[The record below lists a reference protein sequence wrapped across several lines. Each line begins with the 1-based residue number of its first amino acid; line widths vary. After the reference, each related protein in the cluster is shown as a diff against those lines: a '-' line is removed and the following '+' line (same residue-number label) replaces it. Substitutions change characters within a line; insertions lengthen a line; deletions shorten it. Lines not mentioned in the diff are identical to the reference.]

1 MNKKLLKLIA
11 AGAAILL
18 TVLLVGI
25 VMRYS
30 QLNASTTPLPTHAL
44 YAASFPDAT
53 GTSQALSQWQGKIA
67 VINFWASWCPP
78 CREEMPE
85 LSRLQDQYRDRG
97 VIVLGISTDDV
108 DKMRE
113 FAQTTQVS
121 YPLLAGDMEA
131 MDIGTSLGNDKGVL
145 PYTVIIQADGSIA
158 NTYFGRI
165 NQALLEKTL
174 LPLIKTSS
182 DVHAAK

>member
-18 TVLLVGI
+18 TVIIIRHSLLN
-25 VMRYS
+25 S
-30 QLNASTTPLPTHAL
+30 STTPLPTHTL
-44 YAASFPDAT
+44 YAASFPDAN
-53 GTSQALSQWQGKIA
+53 GTAQAISQWQGKIT

-97 VIVLGISTDDV
+97 VIVLGISTDDI

-113 FAQTTQVS
+113 FAKTTKVS

-131 MDIGTSLGNDKGVL
+131 MAIGASLGNDKGVL
-145 PYTVIIQADGSIA
+145 PYTVIIQADGGIA

-165 NQALLEKTL
+165 NQSLLEKTL
-174 LPLIKTSS
+174 LPLIKTSAEI
-182 DVHAAK
+182 HATK

>member
-1 MNKKLLKLIA
+1 MNKKLLKFLA
-11 AGAAILL
+11 AGTAILL
-18 TVLLVGI
+18 IGLLVGI
-25 VMRYS
+25 SMRHFLPNS
-30 QLNASTTPLPTHAL
+30 STAPLATQAL
-44 YAASFPDAT
+44 YAASFPDT
-53 GTSQALSQWQGKIA
+53 NGTLQAISQWQGKIM
-67 VINFWASWCPP
+67 VINFWATWCQP

-108 DKMRE
+108 DKIRE
-113 FAQTTQVS
+113 FTKETKVS

-131 MDIGTSLGNDKGVL
+131 MNIGASLGNDKEVL
-145 PYTVIIQADGSIA
+145 PYTVIVQADGRIA

-174 LPLIKTSS
+174 LPLIKSS
-182 DVHAAK
+182 MEAHAVK

>member
-11 AGAAILL
+11 AVAAILL
-18 TVLLVGI
+18 AVI
-25 VMRYS
+25 IIRYS
-30 QLNASTTPLPTHAL
+30 LLNSSTTPIPTHAL
-44 YAASFPDAT
+44 YAASFPDT
-53 GTSQALSQWQGKIA
+53 NGTSQAISQWQGKIT

-113 FAQTTQVS
+113 FAKTTKVS

-131 MDIGTSLGNDKGVL
+131 MDIGASLGNDKGVL

-174 LPLIKTSS
+174 LSLIKTSA
-182 DVHAAK
+182 DVQAAK